1 MWWCLYCAG
10 APALYENALTPDG
23 IKAAQAATAATAAA
37 ETGQLSPE
45 ASAAAGVHAAQGMES
60 PVSPSGSSGSTGAD
74 SAFAADAAVPKLPL
88 LGAACVSQSGLVLCP
103 GVPNTAALGVKGGLT
118 KVVPADLHLPAQH
131 AALFRYGVRT
141 AGRSKAASVIG
152 HVPYADMRNAF

>member
-1 MWWCLYCAG
+1 LHCSG
-10 APALYENALTPDG
+10 DPALYENALTPDG

-60 PVSPSGSSGSTGAD
+60 PVSSTVSSGSTD

-88 LGAACVSQSGLVLCP
+88 LGAAGVSKSGLVLCP
-103 GVPNTAALGVKGGLT
+103 GVPNTAAMGVKGGLT
-118 KVVPADLHLPAQH
+118 KVVPAALHLPAQH
-131 AALFRYGVRT
+131 AALFRYG
-141 AGRSKAASVIG
+141 GASA
-152 HVPYADMRNAF
+152 VPQHES

>member
-1 MWWCLYCAG
+1 MWLCLYCTG
-10 APALYENALTPDG
+10 DPALYENALTPDG

-45 ASAAAGVHAAQGMES
+45 ASAAAGVHAAEHMEPPAS
-60 PVSPSGSSGSTGAD
+60 PTGSIGSVGAD

-88 LGAACVSQSGLVLCP
+88 LGAAGVSKTGLVLCP

-131 AALFRYGVRT
+131 ATLFRYGVRM
-141 AGRSKAASVIG
+141 RSNAASSTS
-152 HVPYADMRNAF
+152 HVPNAVADVLPQ